1 MRKVVTLFLV
11 LSSIVALW
19 LVYSYWP
26 NIERRYKKMTVD
38 KTQEVKDIARAK
50 ELLSNSK
57 PEEAIAIIQQYSE
70 EVDNRTEEGREWLDL
85 LIRASEATLNTPQLL
100 VLYEYYPKAF
110 DGHEKAA
117 LLIGN
122 LFVASGRTKDYQA
135 LRDNWKGR
143 ETQPETWFV
152 LDGDK
157 FLAEGKRKEAIDHLN
172 SKSFPGKADTSRLV
186 RLALFYI
193 FEQPKQAWEY
203 LDQAYQKD
211 PENPEIRSYRAKLLE
226 TLGRP
231 NLALIEYAGALQSDP
246 NNLYLRDQLADFYL
260 RNKQV
265 PQALQIWAEN
275 LKAPSLDLIWIKTL
289 FWNKVAQ
296 PVGVDWKSLQPPKGK
311 LDPLVQ
317 YLLALNPDQFWDAS
331 AYESVKDGTTYLR
344 TQQVTFW
351 LRLMQLLKDGK
362 EREAGDLLKFNP
374 FQTISWNPQLESA
387 LKKIIAYRLTGRFQL
402 DAQLDETG
410 SKKEG
415 QPETNKPIVTAENV
429 LFYAQLDQLAQA
441 KTGAVPEDLQAL
453 LKGPEAYTAALL
465 STDWNEAALKLHSLN
480 VIPSDYPE
488 WFTPQLAQAIR
499 LNRGVPKALE
509 FATLQSSTPQI
520 SLLIG
525 EMLIA
530 SQSPDAALE
539 HLTKLMHDDDDIG
552 ARAAWLVAMINV
564 ERGNYTEA
572 KAALDAQPKLEKEQV
587 GQETLAR
594 IALLEGNTDLA
605 NKLYSG
611 LEEKS
616 AEAKSYL
623 ARKAFAE
630 KDWKRA
636 RELTEQLL
644 RLYPTNP
651 LLQANL
657 KKIDDE
663 QGR

>member
-11 LSSIVALW
+11 LSSIVALS
-19 LVYSYWP
+19 LAYFYWP
-26 NIERRYKKMTVD
+26 KIERRYKKMTLD
-38 KTQEVKDIARAK
+38 KSQEAKDIARTK
-50 ELLSNSK
+50 ELLSNAK
-57 PEEAIAIIQQYSE
+57 PEEALAIIQKYGD
-70 EVDNRTEEGREWLDL
+70 EVDNRSEEGREWLDL

-117 LLIGN
+117 ILIAN
-122 LFVASGRTKDYQA
+122 TFVASGRTKDYQV

-143 ETQPETWFV
+143 ETLPETWFV

-157 FLAEGKRKEAIDHLN
+157 LLAEGKRKEAIDFLN
-172 SKSFPGKADTSRLV
+172 SKNFPGKADTSRLV

-226 TLGRP
+226 TIGRP

-265 PQALQIWAEN
+265 PQALQIWQEN
-275 LKAPSLDLIWIKTL
+275 LKSPSLDMIWIKTL

-296 PVGVDWKSLQPPKGK
+296 PVSFDWESTQPPHGK
-311 LDPLVQ
+311 LDSLVE
-317 YLLALNPDQFWDAS
+317 YLLSLKPDQFWDAA
-331 AYESVKDGTTYLR
+331 AYENVKDNSHYLK
-344 TQQVTFW
+344 TQQVTYW
-351 LRLMQLLKDGK
+351 LRLLQLLKDGK
-362 EREAGDLLKFNP
+362 EKEAGDLIQFNP
-374 FQTISWNPQLESA
+374 FQTISWNPQLENA
-387 LKKIIAYRLTGRFQL
+387 LKRIIAYRTTGHFVP
-402 DAQLDETG
+402 DTNIGFEK
-410 SKKEG
+410 KKEAA
-415 QPETNKPIVTAENV
+415 PTKPIVTAENV
-429 LFYAQLDQLAQA
+429 LLYTQLDGLSQA
-441 KTGAVPEDLQAL
+441 KTPVVPEDLQAL

-465 STDWNEAALKLHSLN
+465 STGWNEAALKLHNLS
-480 VIPSDYPE
+480 VIPADYPE
-488 WFTPQLAQAIR
+488 WFAPELTQAIR
-499 LNRGVPKALE
+499 LNRGLPQALE
-509 FATLQSSTPQI
+509 FATLQNSTPQL
-520 SLLIG
+520 SLLLG
-525 EMLIA
+525 ELLVA

-539 HLTKLMHDDDDIG
+539 RLTKLMHDDTDVG
-552 ARAAWLVAMINV
+552 MRAAWLVSMINI
-564 ERGNYTEA
+564 ERGNYAEA
-572 KAALDAQPKLEKEQV
+572 KAAIEAQPKLENDTV

-605 NKLYSG
+605 NKLYSA

-636 RELTEQLL
+636 KELTEQLL

-651 LLQANL
+651 LLQENL
-657 KKIDDE
+657 KKINNE

>member
-11 LSSIVALW
+11 LSSIVALS
-19 LVYSYWP
+19 LAYFYWP
-26 NIERRYKKMTVD
+26 QIEQRYKKMTVD
-38 KTQEVKDIARAK
+38 KTQEANDISRTK
-50 ELLSNSK
+50 ELLSNGK
-57 PEEAIAIIQQYSE
+57 PEEALAIIQQYSE
-70 EVDNRTEEGREWLDL
+70 EIDNHSEIGKEWLDL
-85 LIRASEATLNTPQLL
+85 LLRASESTLNTPQL
-100 VLYEYYPKAF
+100 VILYEYYPKSF
-110 DGHEKAA
+110 DGHEKAS
-117 LLIGN
+117 LLVAN
-122 LFVASGRTKDYQA
+122 LFVAQGRTKDYQT

-157 FLAEGKRKEAIDHLN
+157 LLAEGKRKEAIDFLN
-172 SKSFPGKADTSRLV
+172 SKNFPGKADTSRLV

-193 FEQPKQAWEY
+193 FEEPKKSWEY
-203 LDQAYQKD
+203 LDQAYNKD

-226 TLGRP
+226 TIGRP

-265 PQALQIWAEN
+265 PEALQIWQEN

-289 FWNKVAQ
+289 FWSKVAQ
-296 PVGVDWKSLQPPKGK
+296 PLDFDWKSTQPPKGK

-317 YLLALNPDQFWDAS
+317 YLLALKPDQFWNAT
-331 AYESVKDGTTYLR
+331 AYESVQDGSKYLK

-362 EREAGDLLKFNP
+362 EKEAADLIQFNP
-374 FQTISWNPQLESA
+374 FQTISWNPQLETA
-387 LKKIIAYRLTGRFQL
+387 IKRIIAYRTTGNFSL
-402 DAQLDETG
+402 DPQVEE
-410 SKKEG
+410 SKSLEN
-415 QPETNKPIVTAENV
+415 PAKPIVTAEAV
-429 LFYAQLDQLAQA
+429 LLYAQLDKLAQL
-441 KTGAVPEDLQAL
+441 KGEGVPEDLQAL
-453 LKGPEAYTAALL
+453 LKGPEAFTAALL
-465 STDWNEAALKLHSLN
+465 STGWNEAALKLHSLS
-480 VIPSDYPE
+480 VIPVNYPE
-488 WFTPQLAQAIR
+488 WFTPELTQAIR
-499 LNRGVPKALE
+499 LNRGVPAALE
-509 FATLQSSTPQI
+509 FATLQTPTPQL

-525 EMLIA
+525 ELLVA

-539 HLTKLMHDDDDIG
+539 HLTKLMHDDTDVG
-552 ARAAWLVAMINV
+552 LRAAWLVSMINI
-564 ERGNYTEA
+564 ERGNYNEA
-572 KAALDAQPKLEKEQV
+572 KAAISSQPKLENEVV
-587 GQETLAR
+587 GRETLAR
-594 IALLEGNTDLA
+594 IALLEGNTDFA
-605 NKLYSG
+605 NKIYSA

-644 RLYPTNP
+644 RMYPTNP
-651 LLQANL
+651 LLQENL
-657 KKIDDE
+657 KKINDE

>member
-11 LSSIVALW
+11 LSCIVAVW
-19 LVYSYWP
+19 LAYTYWP
-26 NIERRYKKMTVD
+26 SIERRYKKMTID
-38 KTQEVKDIARAK
+38 KTQEAKDIARTK
-50 ELLSNSK
+50 ELLNNSK
-57 PEEAIAIIQQYSE
+57 PEEAIVIIQQYSDE
-70 EVDNRTEEGREWLDL
+70 IDNRTEEGREWLDL

-122 LFVASGRTKDYQA
+122 LFVASGRTRDYQA

-157 FLAEGKRKEAIDHLN
+157 LLAEGKRKEAIDFLN
-172 SKSFPGKADTSRLV
+172 SKNFPGKADTSRLV

-265 PQALQIWAEN
+265 TQALQIWQEN
-275 LKAPSLDLIWIKTL
+275 LKAPSLDFIWIKTL

-296 PVGVDWKSLQPPKGK
+296 PVNFDWKGVQPPHGK

-317 YLLALNPDQFWDAS
+317 YLLALKPDQFWDA
-331 AYESVKDGTTYLR
+331 AAFENVKEGSTYLK

-351 LRLMQLLKDGK
+351 LRLLQLLKDGK
-362 EREAGDLLKFNP
+362 EKEAGDLLKFNP
-374 FQTISWNPQLESA
+374 FQTISWNPQLENA
-387 LKKIIAYRLTGRFQL
+387 LKKIISYRTTGYFV
-402 DAQLDETG
+402 
-410 SKKEG
+410 
-415 QPETNKPIVTAENV
+415 PETQLEESQSKQEETANKPIVTAENV
-429 LFYAQLDQLAQA
+429 LFYSQLEGLAKA
-441 KTGAVPEDLQAL
+441 KPGVVPEDLQAL
-453 LKGPEAYTAALL
+453 LKGPEAFTAALL
-465 STDWNEAALKLHSLN
+465 STGWNEAALQLHQLT
-480 VIPSDYPE
+480 VIPQNYPS
-488 WFTPQLAQAIR
+488 WFTTELTQAIR
-499 LNRGVPKALE
+499 LNRGIPQALE
-509 FATLQSSTPQI
+509 FATLQNPTPQL

-525 EMLIA
+525 ELLIA

-539 HLTKLMHDDDDIG
+539 HLTKLMHDEGEIG
-552 ARAAWLVAMINV
+552 LRAAWLVSMINI
-564 ERGNYTEA
+564 EKGNFAEA
-572 KAALDAQPKLEKEQV
+572 KDALAAQPKLEKEVV

-594 IALLEGNTDLA
+594 IALLEGNTELA
-605 NKLYSG
+605 NKLYSA

-636 RELTEQLL
+636 RDLTEQLL
-644 RLYPTNP
+644 RMYPTNP
-651 LLQANL
+651 LLQENL
-657 KKIDDE
+657 KKIDAE